1 VRRHECRKNKCFITV
16 NTFNLQNRY
25 VNGQFLT
32 SPLPTIAV
40 ELKTKLITLRD
51 GTTVKAQIWD
61 TAGME
66 KYKSVTCQ

>member
-1 VRRHECRKNKCFITV
+1 MF
-16 NTFNLQNRY
+16 FNNRY
-25 VNGQFLT
+25 VHGMFVS

-40 ELKTKLITLRD
+40 ELKTKVITLRD
-51 GTTVKAQIWD
+51 GSKVKAQIWD

>member
-1 VRRHECRKNKCFITV
+1 MLEKPVFYLSNIKLNI
-16 NTFNLQNRY
+16 LRY
-25 VNGQFLT
+25 VHGQFLT

-40 ELKTKLITLRD
+40 ELKTKLITLND